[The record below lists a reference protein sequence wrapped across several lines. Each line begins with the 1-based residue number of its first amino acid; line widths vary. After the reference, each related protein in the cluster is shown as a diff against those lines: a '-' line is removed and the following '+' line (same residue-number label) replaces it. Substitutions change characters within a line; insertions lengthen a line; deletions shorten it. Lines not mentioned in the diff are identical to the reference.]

1 MGEDSFCF
9 FETRKLLVLKIGIG
23 IGIGIGIDGFEVDW

>member
-23 IGIGIGIDGFEVDW
+23 IGIGIDGFEVTGK